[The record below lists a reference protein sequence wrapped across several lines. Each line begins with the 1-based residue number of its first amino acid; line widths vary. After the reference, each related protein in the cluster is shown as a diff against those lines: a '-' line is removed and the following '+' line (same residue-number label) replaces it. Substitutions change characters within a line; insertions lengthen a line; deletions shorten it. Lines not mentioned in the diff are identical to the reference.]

1 MQNNTPPVD
10 DSVEEVPSNIIKF
23 PKPHKNPFVG
33 SNLEELILQAAQNKM
48 DFVSF
53 LSAELIEELFYKLSI
68 MGFTFDD
75 PSYIKDSVMVVEAL
89 KSLMLKTMGIEH
101 SLQHAAEKL
110 IELPDIDSFEDYLDD
125 ENE

>member
-1 MQNNTPPVD
+1 MEDNTQLQNEGVD
-10 DSVEEVPSNIIKF
+10 EVPSNIIKF

-53 LSAELIEELFYKLSI
+53 LSSELIEELFYKLSI

-75 PSYIKDSVMVVEAL
+75 PDYIKDSVLVVEAV

-125 ENE
+125 DEE